1 MRRIQKMTFEEK
13 VDMWSEKKRFIDAIN
28 GVFQTK
34 PAGSTIEKIEYEV
47 YQKEIGGKV
56 RYEEWLILYFEGGA
70 MLATLSTGSSNIA
83 NLRTIASYLSGG
95 YYEEVR
101 TYRALLET
109 GWEPVVLES

>member
-1 MRRIQKMTFEEK
+1 MTFEEK

-34 PAGSTIEKIEYEV
+34 PAGSTIEKVAYEV
-47 YQKEIGGKV
+47 YQKEIDGKV
-56 RYEEWLILYFEGGA
+56 RYEEWLILNFEGGA
-70 MLATLSTGSSNIA
+70 MLATLATGSSNIA

-101 TYRALLET
+101 TYKSLTEAGWQLVLLED
-109 GWEPVVLES
+109 